1 MFTPETFIDSV
12 QNTKRYAIT
21 AFVTNETI
29 KKGLLEVVDAQTA
42 FAKTVA
48 KNVLTFNELF
58 VKNLSVGAK

>member
-21 AFVTNETI
+21 TFVTNETI